1 MPQMAVTAL
10 ILALVAASV
19 SANDRELSLAGRWR
33 YLQPPDA
40 EGEVLELRVSS
51 GQWIGIMNGLE
62 RMGEHGLYYYVVEV
76 ESLEV
81 TPGGAVRFAV
91 GERTLF
97 RRRPP
102 LSRLGEIHDDAG
114 LARDRLRFAGRLEA
128 LDLVL
133 RCIGSCPDTVMRFQ
147 RIAAGPGLPR
157 PARRDAAFAVALRF
171 SVLDST
177 PSFERSI
184 GPGLRIQVRNDPP
197 LGWAVSVVSSRPSS
211 KDPSN
216 LLHHSRDWHG
226 PHPSDVY
233 AWSYASRFHSDE
245 RILSVFGRPY
255 EVRIRLVDCRTSGAG
270 EEAVF
275 VDGSIEVA
283 WRRTSAPRDW

>member
-1 MPQMAVTAL
+1 MPQMTVTAL

-102 LSRLGEIHDDAG
+102 LSRLGEIRDDAG

-133 RCIGSCPDTVMRFQ
+133 RCIGSCPDTVLRFQ

-157 PARRDAAFAVALRF
+157 PARRDTAFAVALRL

-197 LGWAVSVVSSRPSS
+197 LGWSVSVVSSRPSN

-233 AWSYASRFHSDE
+233 AWSYASRFYSDE
-245 RILSVFGRPY
+245 RILPVFGRPH